1 MADVEFVTID
11 LSRKQVD
18 MEHSHKSETNGKIY
32 LRVFA
37 PGGGV
42 IFRPADSIKINPE
55 DESRVYFKLPV
66 GAELQINYSKRNPDA
81 SDDAPAEEKYIQYSK
96 TVRIEDLKEMYAEER
111 RAYLEQKQDTF
122 VNMEIPTEWAKPF
135 DGKDGVKYV
144 SISVPIKENDERH
157 YYNFVISA
165 DSFRESTRE
174 KDMSY
179 FGFPRKKKDTDEDYT
194 VTLKRSVRQEDNSY
208 VDVVKEIS
216 STELAEHMEAAKR
229 NYSFINVE
237 ISNKLVRDFKG
248 KDETPYVAVSVPVYD
263 EAQGKDVFYQIVVA
277 PERIKETENENTV
290 RLSMFRKGGDGE
302 DYVFHA
308 EASVLNAETQQ
319 YDKIAKD
326 MTSVEVA
333 NYFKE
338 SRERFKEQNA
348 SQGRSLGD
356 ELREN
361 AAAGQGGQEAPGF
374 RPVRRGGR

>member
-1 MADVEFVTID
+1 MADVEFVTIS
-11 LSRKQVD
+11 LSKKQVD
-18 MEHSHKSETNGKIY
+18 MEHPYKNEKGKIY
-32 LRVFA
+32 FRIYA

-42 IFRPADSIKINPE
+42 LFYPADSIKINQQ
-55 DESRVYFKLPV
+55 DENKVYFSRPK
-66 GAELQINYSKRNPDA
+66 GTELQISYSDRKPNVP
-81 SDDAPAEEKYIQYSK
+81 DDAPAEEKYIQYSK
-96 TVRIEDLKEMYAEER
+96 TVRIEDLKEMYEEER
-111 RAYLEQKQDTF
+111 RAYFEQKQEAF
-122 VNMEIPTEWAKPF
+122 VNMEIPTEWAKTF
-135 DGKDGVKYV
+135 DGKDGGKFV
-144 SISVPIKENDERH
+144 SIAVPIKENDERH

-165 DSFRESTRE
+165 ESFRESTKE

-194 VTLKRSVRQEDNSY
+194 VTLKRSVRQGDGSY
-208 VDVVKEIS
+208 VDITKEIS
-216 STELAEHMEAAKR
+216 STELAEYMEAAKR

-237 ISNKLVRDFKG
+237 ISSKLVREFKG

-263 EAQGKDVFYQIVVA
+263 EAQGKDVFYQFVVA

-308 EASVLNAETQQ
+308 EASVLNAETKQ
-319 YDKIAKD
+319 YDKIVKD

-356 ELREN
+356 EFREN
-361 AAAGQGGQEAPGF
+361 AAAGQGGQEVPGF
-374 RPVRRGGR
+374 RSVRRGGR

>member
-1 MADVEFVTID
+1 MANVDFVTID
-11 LSRKQVD
+11 LSKKQVD
-18 MEHSHKSETNGKIY
+18 MEHPYKNEKNGKDY
-32 LRVFA
+32 LRIYA

-42 IFRPADSIKINPE
+42 IFYPADSIKINPQ
-55 DESRVYFKLPV
+55 DENKVFFSRPV
-66 GAELQINYSKRNPDA
+66 GAELQINYSERKPDVP
-81 SDDAPAEEKYIQYSK
+81 DDAPAEEKYTQYSK
-96 TVRIEDLKEMYAEER
+96 TVRIEDLKEMYEEER
-111 RAYLEQKQDTF
+111 KAYLEQKKDTF

-144 SISVPIKENDERH
+144 SISVPIKENDERN
-157 YYNFVISA
+157 YYNFVIPA

-179 FGFPRKKKDTDEDYT
+179 FGFPRKKKDTEEDYT
-194 VTLKRSVRQEDNSY
+194 VTLKRSVRQDDGSY
-208 VDVVKEIS
+208 ADVTKEIS
-216 STELAEHMEAAKR
+216 SAELAEHMEAAKR

-237 ISNKLVRDFKG
+237 ISNKLIRNFEG
-248 KDETPYVAVSVPVYD
+248 KDGTPYVAVSVPVYD
-263 EAQGKDVFYQIVVA
+263 EAKGKDVFYQIVVA
-277 PERIKETENENTV
+277 PERIRDTESENTV

-319 YDKIAKD
+319 YDKVTKD

-361 AAAGQGGQEAPGF
+361 VAAGQGGQEAPGF

>member
-1 MADVEFVTID
+1 MANVDFVTID
-11 LSRKQVD
+11 LSKKQVD
-18 MEHSHKSETNGKIY
+18 MEHPYKNEKNG
-32 LRVFA
+32 
-37 PGGGV
+37 
-42 IFRPADSIKINPE
+42 
-55 DESRVYFKLPV
+55 
-66 GAELQINYSKRNPDA
+66 LQINYSERKPDVP
-81 SDDAPAEEKYIQYSK
+81 DDAPAEEKYTQYSK
-96 TVRIEDLKEMYAEER
+96 TVRIEDLKEMYEEER
-111 RAYLEQKQDTF
+111 KAYLEQKRDTF

-135 DGKDGVKYV
+135 EGKDGVKYV
-144 SISVPIKENDERH
+144 SISVPIKENDERN
-157 YYNFVISA
+157 YYNFVIPA

-194 VTLKRSVRQEDNSY
+194 VTLKRSVRQDDGY
-208 VDVVKEIS
+208 VDVTKEIS
-216 STELAEHMEAAKR
+216 STELAEYMEAAKR

-237 ISNKLVRDFKG
+237 ISNKLIRKFEG
-248 KDETPYVAVSVPVYD
+248 KDGTPYVAVSVPVYD
-263 EAQGKDVFYQIVVA
+263 EAKEKDVFYQIVVA
-277 PERIKETENENTV
+277 PERIRDTENENTV

-319 YDKIAKD
+319 YDKVTKD

-333 NYFKE
+333 NCFKE

-361 AAAGQGGQEAPGF
+361 AAEGQGGQEVPGF